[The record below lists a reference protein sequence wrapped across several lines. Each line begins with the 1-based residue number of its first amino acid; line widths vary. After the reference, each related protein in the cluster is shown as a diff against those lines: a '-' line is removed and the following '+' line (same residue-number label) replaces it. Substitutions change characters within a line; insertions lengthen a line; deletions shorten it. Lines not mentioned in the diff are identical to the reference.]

1 MTVLKL
7 KRNILIQFSAF
18 QHLVLSTNFHK
29 RLMNWF
35 SNQKVDVKK
44 INKKKNHT
52 PITETLFYTLCVS
65 ESPMKSLLED
75 SGGAASTGF
84 RFTEK
89 YVHSQEH
96 YFFCYDELPTKQL

>member
-18 QHLVLSTNFHK
+18 QHVVLSTNFHK

-44 INKKKNHT
+44 KKNKEKSHIYYRNT
-52 PITETLFYTLCVS
+52 FLHTLC
-65 ESPMKSLLED
+65 
-75 SGGAASTGF
+75 F
-84 RFTEK
+84 
-89 YVHSQEH
+89 
-96 YFFCYDELPTKQL
+96 